1 MTSKDPVANLGRTLT
16 DAAAAAERR
25 FDDADRIM
33 GGRSPARR
41 DANAVRAT
49 FSFPPDDHALLADLQ
64 ARCLAASFQASKS
77 ELVRAGLHALAALP
91 QDALRETI
99 DALTKYQ
106 PGRSRWTAP
115 DTPAPRS

>member
-1 MTSKDPVANLGRTLT
+1 MTSKDPVDNLGRTLT

-49 FSFPPDDHALLADLQ
+49 FSFPPSDHALLGDLQ

-91 QDALRETI
+91 PDALREAIGT
-99 DALTKYQ
+99 LNKYQ
-106 PGRSRWTAP
+106 PGRARWAA
-115 DTPAPRS
+115 PAP